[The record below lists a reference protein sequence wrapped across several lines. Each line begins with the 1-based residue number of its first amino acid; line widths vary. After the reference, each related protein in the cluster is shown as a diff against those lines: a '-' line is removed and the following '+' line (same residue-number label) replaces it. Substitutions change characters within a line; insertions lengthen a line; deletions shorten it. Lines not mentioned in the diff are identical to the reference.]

1 MTILKAWF
9 VEEVELSD
17 KSIGHRQT
25 MMTFDNQTG
34 QWIRPDDR
42 MNVAAQTIWD
52 NMVASLAD
60 KEGTLARYLIHP
72 VSLMDYCNNNAAL
85 TTNRIA
91 PEKVAEVKDVLIA
104 EAELKESQQIVS
116 ES

>member
-17 KSIGHRQT
+17 KSIAHRQT

-34 QWIRPDDR
+34 QWVRPDDR
-42 MNVAAQTIWD
+42 MSVEAQAIWD
-52 NMVASLAD
+52 SKVASLATE
-60 KEGTLARYLIHP
+60 EGTLARYFIHP

-91 PEKVAEVKDVLIA
+91 SEKVAEVKDVLIA
-104 EAELKESQQIVS
+104 EAALKESQKIVS
-116 ES
+116 ET